1 MNLQKTLKL
10 IKALNRELDALE
22 REKNVY
28 FNLLGEDIGVETE
41 EFIIATL
48 QEINEDIVYLQ
59 KLQEEILN
67 GNEDNS

>member
-22 REKNVY
+22 REKSVY
-28 FNLLGEDIGVETE
+28 FNLLGEDVGVETE
-41 EFIIATL
+41 EFIVATL

-59 KLQEEILN
+59 KLQEEVLN

>member
-28 FNLLGEDIGVETE
+28 FNLLGEHIGVETE
-41 EFIIATL
+41 EFIVLTL

-59 KLQEEILN
+59 KLQEEVLN
-67 GNEDNS
+67 GMEGLN

>member
-41 EFIIATL
+41 EFIVATL

-59 KLQEEILN
+59 KLQEGLN
-67 GNEDNS
+67 